1 MTGELGEIDVLAR
14 RERVTGGGTVIGGV
28 SVPGQPSPF
37 GISSVSIPGQSSL
50 FSISSVSI
58 PGQSSLSGIGG
69 ESLDGTTGRSWHTA
83 PIEPTG
89 VCRR

>member
-14 RERVTGGGTVIGGV
+14 RERVTGSGTVIGGV
-28 SVPGQPSPF
+28 SV
-37 GISSVSIPGQSSL
+37 PGQSSL